1 MRAQWLK
8 ILLKSVT
15 PVIDGFVN
23 KNIKSTFPIH
33 FSTHLP
39 KDDVRRKHKEIVFI
53 ELFCRTLLSTSFLF
67 QNQEFINK
75 HILNDLFEKTKK
87 YDTYFF

>member
-1 MRAQWLK
+1 MREKWLN

-23 KNIKSTFPIH
+23 KNIKSIFPIH

-39 KDDVRRKHKEIVFI
+39 KDDIKRNHKEIVFI

-67 QNQEFINK
+67 QNKEYINK
-75 HILNDLFEKTKK
+75 YHLHDLFEKTII
-87 YDTYFF
+87 